1 MKIGSKLI
9 MLLAGG
15 LLLLS
20 FSLASKP
27 KIELTTIDI
36 KSDKVTLHFNADGRL
51 YTGNNIYV
59 LRIGNKSF
67 KHYSETIKDR
77 KTELTYNLSPEEYN
91 ALNSGDVIWISYGEQ
106 IRTNQLDAS
115 KIEKLSQSSNTIWY
129 LGTLTK

>member
-1 MKIGSKLI
+1 
-9 MLLAGG
+9 
-15 LLLLS
+15 
-20 FSLASKP
+20 
-27 KIELTTIDI
+27 
-36 KSDKVTLHFNADGRL
+36 
-51 YTGNNIYV
+51 